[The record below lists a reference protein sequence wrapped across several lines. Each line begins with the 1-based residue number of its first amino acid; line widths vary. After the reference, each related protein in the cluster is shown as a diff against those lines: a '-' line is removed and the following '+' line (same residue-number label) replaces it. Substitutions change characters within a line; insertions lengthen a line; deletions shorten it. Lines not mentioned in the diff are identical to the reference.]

1 MRVHFHPR
9 RFRNFLACRGR
20 SDERRRLRVVT
31 EEEGVVRFSPFLP
44 LSLSLSVFLRAVH
57 RTQDGKQ
64 RIPFTNSTA
73 NYALTSR
80 GFTPVWM
87 RSRGLRAPPPQG
99 LRLNRHLVCSG
110 CSAPPLSLAPSFPSF
125 LPCSPRT
132 STSFFSI
139 CAKLAG
145 NYAGLIYS

>member
-1 MRVHFHPR
+1 MV
-9 RFRNFLACRGR
+9 ACPFPSSSFSKFSCLPWTVGR
-20 SDERRRLRVVT
+20 AKTSESRDGGGGSCPV
-31 EEEGVVRFSPFLP
+31 
-44 LSLSLSVFLRAVH
+44 LSLSPSFSLFLSFSAVH